1 MEIPFLSFAL
11 SYWAYLMGHLDMA
24 EDRFALKNGDCPL
37 PFQEAGILP
46 QQTLYENRANGK

>member
-1 MEIPFLSFAL
+1 MEILFLSFAL